1 MVRSSYAAFVT
12 RSALAAAALAMSA
25 FAATAYAATETDP
38 VGDFLATYSGPH
50 NGDLDATS
58 VGALDDGTNVTLT
71 ATFNGTIGATPGA
84 AYVLGVDRGAGLP
97 LFTFQT
103 PSVGAGVI
111 FDAVAVLL
119 PGGGS
124 FVAGLLPTMTAP
136 IALSNVTF
144 SGSTLSAVIPLA
156 DLPSTGF
163 APAQY
168 LYNLWPRD
176 GLNSADNTQISD
188 FAPDSSSFTAS
199 VPEPAAWALMVAG
212 FGLVGGLLRR
222 RSPFG
227 TGVTA

>member
-1 MVRSSYAAFVT
+1 MIRSSNAACAT
-12 RSALAAAALAMSA
+12 RSALAVALAISA
-25 FAATAYAATETDP
+25 LAATAHAATETDP
-38 VGDFLATYSGPH
+38 VGDFLATYTGPQ
-50 NGDLDATS
+50 NGDVDVTS

-71 ATFNGTIGATPGA
+71 ATFNGTIGTTPGA

-111 FDAVAVLL
+111 FDAVAILL

-136 IALSNVTF
+136 IALSGVTF
-144 SGSTLSAVIPLA
+144 SGSTVTAVIPLA
-156 DLPSTGF
+156 DLPSNGF

-168 LYNLWPRD
+168 RYDLWPRV
-176 GLNSADNTQISD
+176 GLDPTDNRQIAD
-188 FAPDSSSFTAS
+188 FAPDASTFTAS
-199 VPEPAAWALMVAG
+199 VPEPAAWALMIAG

-222 RSPFG
+222 RARFG
-227 TGVTA
+227 AGVFA